1 MTGMPATPPSF
12 APGEKKGVSN
22 VPVETVVGVAL
33 GGMAGLAVLVAAVLF
48 LWRVAGKKR
57 QAKDAKFGELLQAC
71 QRMSIAADPSLTEK
85 HQWGYSLLWVQ
96 FCHSNQSVQTML

>member
-57 QAKDAKFGELLQAC
+57 QAKVNRGSGGKVEGDMDQESVWSGC
-71 QRMSIAADPSLTEK
+71 EK
-85 HQWGYSLLWVQ
+85 GVGVGG
-96 FCHSNQSVQTML
+96 NDRG